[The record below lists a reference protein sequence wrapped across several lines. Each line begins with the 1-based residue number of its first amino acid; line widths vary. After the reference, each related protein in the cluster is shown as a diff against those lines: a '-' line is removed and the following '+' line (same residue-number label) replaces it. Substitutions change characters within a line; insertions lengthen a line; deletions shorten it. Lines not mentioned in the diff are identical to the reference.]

1 MRVRSLIRKA
11 TRQDGLRIAAR
22 AGYLISGIL
31 HLLIA
36 YIIIRIATGGKGDAD
51 PSGAVATVATSHGGV
66 VALWVIAIA
75 LVPLALWRLAEALVG
90 LHPAE
95 GSGPTAND
103 ESKANRLKAFG
114 LLLVYCGVAY
124 TAVRFA
130 LGSHQSSGQQNAGL
144 SARLMQHPWGRTILI
159 AAGAIIVIIGA
170 YYAYKGLSRRFHADL
185 NCPPGRLVT
194 ALGVS
199 GYLAEGLVLALA
211 GILVIVASIDS
222 EPTKAAGLDAAVKT
236 LGATQWG
243 RVSLVFA
250 AAGFAAYGA
259 YSFALVRRSRM

>member
-36 YIIIRIATGGKGDAD
+36 YTIVRIAAGGKGDAD

-75 LVPLALWRLAEALVG
+75 LVPLALWRLAETLVG

-95 GSGPTAND
+95 GSRSRQTD
-103 ESKANRLKAFG
+103 ESKASRLKAFG
-114 LLLVYCGVAY
+114 LLLVYCGVAH

-144 SARLMQHPWGRTILI
+144 SARLMQRPWGRTILI

-170 YYAYKGLSRRFHADL
+170 YYAYKGLSRRFQADL
-185 NCPPGRLVT
+185 NGPP
-194 ALGVS
+194 
-199 GYLAEGLVLALA
+199 A
-211 GILVIVASIDS
+211 GSS
-222 EPTKAAGLDAAVKT
+222 PP
-236 LGATQWG
+236 
-243 RVSLVFA
+243 LVFPVTWLKVWSWHWQA
-250 AAGFAAYGA
+250 
-259 YSFALVRRSRM
+259 SSSSWRQSTRSLPRLLVSTPQSRPLVRRNGEGYC